1 MKTPKA
7 NRDEIRENAL
17 TIPMSKEEK
26 EAVKKAADDMGV
38 TMSAFARIVLKDFM
52 KKGKE
57 QRWQFYVCYM
67 GRVEQ
72 ENPQV

>member
-1 MKTPKA
+1 MKVA
-7 NRDEIRENAL
+7 NSNRDEIRENTL

-26 EAVKKAADDMGV
+26 ESVKKAADDMGV

-57 QRWQFYVCYM
+57 
-67 GRVEQ
+67 
-72 ENPQV
+72 

>member
-7 NRDEIRENAL
+7 NRNEIRENAL
-17 TIPMSKEEK
+17 TIPMSKEDK
-26 EAVKKAADDMGV
+26 EAIKKAADDMGV

-57 QRWQFYVCYM
+57 
-67 GRVEQ
+67 
-72 ENPQV
+72 